1 MGWCSRGA
9 AALGL
14 CVGLHCWASCTPRA
28 AEAPL
33 PEPRARVRQVPI
45 GLCEDYPEESRSLDG
60 VRSDF
65 EALRAMGVHT
75 LRVSLGWD
83 ELEPAPDRYE
93 FSFWDAFVE
102 LADSYG
108 ITLLP
113 YVAYTPRWNSSGG
126 ESDFWR
132 TPPRDLDQFAELMGL
147 LAARYQSH
155 IRSWEIWNEP
165 DNRDYWLGSA
175 GQYAE
180 LLRRGAA
187 AVHAVDARLAV
198 VAGGLAGHL
207 EFARALFDEHG
218 AASFIDVVNLHA
230 YYETWNPEP
239 LEELPSYVAEAAEL
253 VRRHGGRQRIWVAEI
268 GYGNFR
274 EGSRVSG
281 STAAHFGH
289 EHTLDYQAVALV
301 RSLALLLSSPSVSL
315 VAWYELKDPPDSDVM
330 IGDVNNRHL
339 GVLFAD
345 RRPKPASAALT
356 LMVRLFADG
365 FRPWSEG
372 VQVDPPR
379 SPSSDA
385 RQIHAFLSARSL
397 IVIGWLGASAMMPPA
412 SPAGDAV
419 DDRRESVL
427 LRVPHATLGPAVYL
441 DALGRERAPG
451 RNGVPAGATE
461 LELEL
466 RGDDV
471 QIIELPMG
479 PAR

>member
-1 MGWCSRGA
+1 M
-9 AALGL
+9 
-14 CVGLHCWASCTPRA
+14 
-28 AEAPL
+28 
-33 PEPRARVRQVPI
+33 PEPRARLRQVPI

-65 EALRAMGVHT
+65 EALRVIGVRT

-83 ELEPAPDRYE
+83 ELEPEPDRYD
-93 FSFWDAFVE
+93 FTFWDAFVE
-102 LADSYG
+102 LADGYG

-113 YVAYTPRWNSSGG
+113 YVAYTPRWNSSGS

-132 TPPRDLDQFAELMGL
+132 TPPRDLDEFAELMGL
-147 LAARYQSH
+147 LAARYQRQ

-175 GQYAE
+175 AEYAA
-180 LLRRGAA
+180 LLRHGAA

-207 EFARALFDEHG
+207 EFASALFEQHG
-218 AASFIDVVNLHA
+218 VASFIDVVNLHA

-239 LEELPSYVAEAAEL
+239 IETLPSYVAEAAEL
-253 VRRHGGRQRIWVAEI
+253 IERHGGGQRLWMAEI

-274 EGSRVSG
+274 EGSRVSEAT
-281 STAAHFGH
+281 SAHFAH
-289 EHTLDYQAVALV
+289 EHTLGYQAVALV

-315 VAWYELKDPPDSDVM
+315 VAWYELKDPPDTDVM

-339 GVLFAD
+339 GVLFVD
-345 RRPKPASAALT
+345 RRPKPASAALA
-356 LMVRLFADG
+356 LMARLFADG
-365 FRPWSEG
+365 FQAWSEAME
-372 VQVDPPR
+372 VYPPR

-385 RQIHAFLSARSL
+385 RQIHVFLSPRSV
-397 IVIGWLGASAMMPPA
+397 IVIGWLSAPAVLPPA
-412 SPAGDAV
+412 SPAGAAV

-427 LRVPHATLGPAVYL
+427 LRVPHATRAPAVYL

-451 RNGVPAGATE
+451 RHRVRSGVTE

-471 QIIELPMG
+471 QIVELPLDDA
-479 PAR
+479 PFTNRPVAAPHPRQ